1 MVITSYQFA
10 EAKLQN
16 TMFKTGT
23 FFVPATRTYRDSSF
37 KLKLTVVKVLV
48 DIPILDSVN
57 ICWSENGGLWE
68 KLPHQLVTFILKPK

>member
-1 MVITSYQFA
+1 MDLRLLQVTSLL
-10 EAKLQN
+10 KQN
-16 TMFKTGT
+16 FRIPCLKQVH

-68 KLPHQLVTFILKPK
+68 KLPH